1 MSELQVAQLITPRG
15 ETISLSFELYEAIL
29 KVLAERRSVRRM
41 SKAELAALVEE
52 TQGKYAG
59 GRSLVEAL
67 LVERAIER
75 AREMK
80 RVWER
85 AEHSFKKR

>member
-15 ETISLSFELYEAIL
+15 ETIPLSSDLYEAIL
-29 KVLAERRSVRRM
+29 KVLVERRSVRRM
-41 SKAELAALVEE
+41 SKAGLAALVEE

-67 LVERAIER
+67 LVERAVER
-75 AREMK
+75 ARERK
-80 RVWER
+80 LIIWR
-85 AEHSFKKR
+85 